1 MTDPLTDSTTLLA
14 RLVREASKETD
25 PAKYDELA
33 AQIQSALDARELLKQ
48 ALRVKG
54 HVIR

>member
-1 MTDPLTDSTTLLA
+1 MSESLTDSIALLA

-25 PAKYDELA
+25 PVKCDQLA
-33 AQIQSALDARELLKQ
+33 AEIQLALDARELLKQ
-48 ALRVKG
+48 ALRLEG